1 MNKVIMLLLL
11 SSIGSVAENIALD
24 HNESEK
30 IRKNL
35 ITILEKVKKFKAQ
48 KNSQINK
55 LKIKLKLTQDE
66 FEKYQVQK
74 EAEIKHLDKKLTQ
87 TKRELSKSKQAL
99 KARIDIDERI
109 EVTMIEPLDQL
120 PEIKDRVD
128 DIVTE
133 NSIDTPWVEIV
144 IEDDTNIYELAQ
156 KYYGDTNEYRQIYV
170 ANKSRIGNELYL
182 NEGMPLKIPVTEDF
196 EDQPMVLNMD

>member
-1 MNKVIMLLLL
+1 MLLLL